1 MPLTVTRRDIV
12 FFILSAA
19 LVSLFVFIAGGFGF
33 PLDDSWIHQ
42 TYGRNLALNGEWAF
56 IPGQPSAAST
66 SPLYTVMLAI
76 GYFLRIPYMVY
87 AHFIGI
93 LALTLTAIL
102 GANIAKF
109 VLPDS
114 KNAGW
119 WVGLAIIFSW
129 HMVWAAA
136 SGMETM
142 IFGMMTLLLIF
153 LAFRETDNNRSQESQ
168 PLLIRGAIF
177 GVATAITTL
186 ARPEGVLLGGIAALL
201 MLIVRPQGN
210 FKNVLIYGVG
220 AAIGFIIMLSPYL
233 WLNLQLTGGILP
245 NTANAK
251 FEQHAYIFE
260 SYNYL
265 ERFTNLALSIMAGGQ
280 FMLIPGIFAYIWKK
294 LRGENM
300 LEGLYFLLPV
310 FWGVAHIALYATRL
324 PAWYQHGRYVMP
336 TLPAFIMTGVIGTIW
351 LIQSNRKQRGESTFA
366 MLRRIAVQVIAI
378 SAGALMLAFISTGM
392 NAYATDVAIINSEM
406 VASAEY
412 IRDNIPEDELIAI
425 HDIGAVGYFASRDMI
440 DIAGLVTPEI
450 IPIVADGDALWAYMQ
465 ENGAQ
470 YLMAFPDQIPD
481 DDPDDPRLC
490 RIFYAD
496 SEVTAQAQGREGL
509 SMAIYRL
516 SYDATC
522 EG

>member
-19 LVSLFVFIAGGFGF
+19 LVSLFVYMAGGWGF

-42 TYGRNLALNGEWAF
+42 TYGRNLAQTGEWAF

-76 GYFLRIPYMVY
+76 GYLLRIPYQFY
-87 AHFIGI
+87 AHLIGT
-93 LALTLTAIL
+93 LALTFAAIL
-102 GANIAKF
+102 GANTAKIA
-109 VLPDS
+109 LPDS

-119 WVGLAIIFSW
+119 WVGLAIIFTW

-153 LAFRETDNNRSQESQ
+153 LAFRETEENRSQETQ
-168 PLLIRGAIF
+168 HLLIRGAFF
-177 GVATAITTL
+177 GVATALTAL
-186 ARPEGVLLGGIAALL
+186 ARPEGILLGGIAAIL
-201 MLIVRPQGN
+201 MLITRPQGN
-210 FKNVLIYGVG
+210 LKNVIVYGIG
-220 AAIGFIIMLSPYL
+220 AAIGFFIMLSPYL
-233 WLNLQLTGGILP
+233 WLNYQLTGGVLP

-251 FEQHAYIFE
+251 FEQHAYVFE
-260 SYNYL
+260 SYTYL
-265 ERFTNLALSIMAGGQ
+265 ERFTNLSLSIMAGGQ
-280 FMLIPGIFAYIWKK
+280 FMLIPGIIAYIWQK
-294 LRGENM
+294 LRGDN
-300 LEGLYFLLPV
+300 LLRGIYFLLPV
-310 FWGVAHIALYATRL
+310 IWGLAHIALYAARL

-351 LIQSNRKQRGESTFA
+351 LIQVNQKQRQESLFA
-366 MLRRIAVQVIAI
+366 MLRRIAVQVFAI
-378 SAGALMLAFISTGM
+378 SAGALMLAFIPTGM

-406 VASAEY
+406 VAAAEY
-412 IRDNIPEDELIAI
+412 IRDNIPEDELMAI
-425 HDIGAVGYFASRDMI
+425 HDIGAVGYFANREMI

-450 IPIVADGDALWAYMQ
+450 IPIVADGDALWAYME
-465 ENGAQ
+465 ENGAR
-470 YLMAFPDQIPD
+470 YLMAFPDQIPHD
-481 DDPDDPRLC
+481 NPDDPRLC

-522 EG
+522 GD